1 MTEKMLI
8 YVIQT
13 LKGKE
18 SKVAETVIRDVADK
32 GENVFVF
39 EYEKE
44 YKIKGKWIKDRKPFF
59 PGYIFV
65 DVEKTIAED
74 FDRRLR
80 KNKHKLMEVD
90 DVITAIRPEEQRYL
104 MQLGGA
110 DHVVRHSEGFRVDD
124 YIVITSGPFKG
135 YNGEIRKLDRHH
147 RKAVIA
153 MPLLGRDMEVEI
165 DLEII
170 ENRSAQELDS
180 IANIDRQ
187 NMAKVVTD

>member
-1 MTEKMLI
+1 MW

-13 LKGKE
+13 LKGQE
-18 SKVAETVIRDVADK
+18 NKVAEEVARDVVDG

-44 YKIKGKWIKDRKPFF
+44 YKIKGEWIKDKKPFF

-65 DVEKTIAED
+65 DMEQTKAEC

-90 DVITAIRPEEQRYL
+90 GVITAIRPEEQEYL
-104 MQLGGA
+104 MRLGGK
-110 DHVVRHSEGFRVDD
+110 DHIIRHSEGFRVDD
-124 YIVITSGPFKG
+124 YVMITSGPFKG

-147 RKAVIA
+147 RSALVC
-153 MPLLGRDMEVEI
+153 MSLLGRDMEVKI
-165 DLEII
+165 DLEIV
-170 ENRSAQELDS
+170 ENKTFQELEADEKINRIS
-180 IANIDRQ
+180 
-187 NMAKVVTD
+187 MAKIMED

>member
-1 MTEKMLI
+1 MW

-13 LKGKE
+13 MKGLE
-18 SKVAETVIRDVADK
+18 NKVADEVRRNVADNGERVFVLEYEREYRIK
-32 GENVFVF
+32 GE
-39 EYEKE
+39 
-44 YKIKGKWIKDRKPFF
+44 WIIDRKPFF

-65 DVEKTIAED
+65 DMEESKAVL

-170 ENRSAQELDS
+170 ENRSVQELDF

>member
-1 MTEKMLI
+1 MW

-13 LKGKE
+13 LKGQE
-18 SKVAETVIRDVADK
+18 NKVADAVTRDVAED

-44 YKIKGKWIKDRKPFF
+44 YRIKGKWVKNRKPFF

-65 DVEKTIAED
+65 DMEKAKAES

-90 DVITAIRPEEQRYL
+90 NVITAIRLEEQEYL
-104 MQLGGA
+104 MKLGGEE
-110 DHVVRHSEGFRVDD
+110 HIIHHSEGFRMGD
-124 YIVITSGPFKG
+124 YVVITSGPFKG

-147 RKAVIA
+147 RSAVIS
-153 MPLLGRDMEVEI
+153 MSLLGRDMEVKI
-165 DLEII
+165 DLEIV
-170 ENRSAQELDS
+170 ENKTVQELGSDEKIGRMN
-180 IANIDRQ
+180 IAR
-187 NMAKVVTD
+187 VVRD